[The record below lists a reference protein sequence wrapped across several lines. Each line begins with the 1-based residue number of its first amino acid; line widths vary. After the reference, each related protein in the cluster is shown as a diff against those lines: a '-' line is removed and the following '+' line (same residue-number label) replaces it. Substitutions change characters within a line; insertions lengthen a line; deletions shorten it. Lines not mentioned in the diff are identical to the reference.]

1 MKIKSECEQGGA
13 FPPAITKGPQAFGL
27 EDGEPQVFDLE
38 AQGGVAPI
46 AALGGVSPTSALQE
60 GLARPMEAAS
70 SSGSSQSCC
79 ALCGHQPGT
88 GLCCGDET
96 RRLRACATA
105 EHERS
110 AKRERFTTKSRGC
123 LECQGPC
130 NLPTIAAIS
139 CLAADPRPE
148 ADEELEELNRHSG
161 NWRHKKARNAAI
173 QEAALRR
180 RAIPNMAEA
189 QTDAQRRMATIAA
202 RFREQ

>member
-1 MKIKSECEQGGA
+1 M
-13 FPPAITKGPQAFGL
+13 
-27 EDGEPQVFDLE
+27 FDLE

-96 RRLRACATA
+96 RRLRACARA

-110 AKRERFTTKSRGC
+110 AKRVRFTTKSRGC

-130 NLPTIAAIS
+130 SIQTMVVNS
-139 CLAADPRPE
+139 RLAADPRAE
-148 ADEELEELNRHSG
+148 AG
-161 NWRHKKARNAAI
+161 NWRHKKARNAAL
-173 QEAALRR
+173 QEAAVRHR
-180 RAIPNMAEA
+180 PIPTPEQAATPAQHKMAA
-189 QTDAQRRMATIAA
+189 MAA
-202 RFREQ
+202 RFRKG